1 MSDGSVVIEISLDD
15 KKADK
20 QLDAF
25 EKDLAKAGTN
35 AGAAL
40 DKAYREAVSDI
51 ASQSKRLKDTFV
63 NAFKSMGS
71 AGSNALKASLNF
83 MRELPANV
91 QAALSKLA
99 STVKTG
105 FVNAAKA
112 SITAVKNLGTSIQK
126 HSG

>member
-15 KKADK
+15 TKADK
-20 QLDAF
+20 QLDTF

-63 NAFKSMGS
+63 NAFKSMGN
-71 AGSNALKASLNF
+71 AGSNALKASLSF

-91 QAALSKLA
+91 GSALSKLA
-99 STVKTG
+99 STVKT
-105 FVNAAKA
+105 
-112 SITAVKNLGTSIQK
+112 
-126 HSG
+126 